1 MVKNTHDS
9 SIMTHS
15 FLARAATHE
24 NWCVEWWL
32 DEMYLRQR
40 LPLSVNSSPGMIVHR
55 NYSRS
60 KSENAA
66 FIAEIIK
73 LVIKYK
79 SHVENNELNEQSTG
93 QLAGSHLCMAQA
105 RIHRSFV
112 AISRIKRGQKFGQKT
127 IWILFS
133 INKYSNDIVKLG
145 RIVTFNYIVEANI
158 FWLCQMEFSTDRS
171 LKILKVRSLGSI
183 RTR

>member
-1 MVKNTHDS
+1 MFKFLDVRETAERYLTALKPLVPDFQFAKSEKSVEEFIKSHASKFNSLLNGMNSYDS
-9 SIMTHS
+9 LIMTKN

-40 LPLSVNSSPGMIVHR
+40 LPLPVNNSSGMIVHS
-55 NYSRS
+55 NHSRS

-93 QLAGSHLCMAQA
+93 QLAGSHLCMAQV
-105 RIHRSFV
+105 RIHSHDQADQV
-112 AISRIKRGQKFGQKT
+112 ISGHYEVNFE
-127 IWILFS
+127 S
-133 INKYSNDIVKLG
+133 
-145 RIVTFNYIVEANI
+145 VTVQTNF
-158 FWLCQMEFSTDRS
+158 
-171 LKILKVRSLGSI
+171 
-183 RTR
+183 

>member
-1 MVKNTHDS
+1 MAGISFNQKFLDVRETVERYLTALKPLVPDFQFAKSEKSVEEFVNSHASKFNSLLNGMNHFYGSFNMLHES
-9 SIMTHS
+9 SYEFFS
-15 FLARAATHE
+15 ARAATHE

-40 LPLSVNSSPGMIVHR
+40 LPLPVNSSPGMIVHR

-105 RIHRSFV
+105 
-112 AISRIKRGQKFGQKT
+112 
-127 IWILFS
+127 WIQFNFS
-133 INKYSNDIVKLG
+133 QN
-145 RIVTFNYIVEANI
+145 
-158 FWLCQMEFSTDRS
+158 
-171 LKILKVRSLGSI
+171 
-183 RTR
+183 

>member
-1 MVKNTHDS
+1 ML
-9 SIMTHS
+9 SI
-15 FLARAATHE
+15 ARAATHE

-40 LPLSVNSSPGMIVHR
+40 LPLPVNSSPGMIVHR
-55 NYSRS
+55 NHSRS

-66 FIAEIIK
+66 FISEIIK

-105 RIHRSFV
+105 RILDSPPIHPGHLVSLSGHLESV
-112 AISRIKRGQKFGQKT
+112 SVQT
-127 IWILFS
+127 
-133 INKYSNDIVKLG
+133 
-145 RIVTFNYIVEANI
+145 NI
-158 FWLCQMEFSTDRS
+158 
-171 LKILKVRSLGSI
+171 
-183 RTR
+183 

>member
-1 MVKNTHDS
+1 
-9 SIMTHS
+9 
-15 FLARAATHE
+15 
-24 NWCVEWWL
+24 
-32 DEMYLRQR
+32 MYLRQR
-40 LPLSVNSSPGMIVHR
+40 LPLPVNSSPGMIVHR

-105 RIHRSFV
+105 RIQFYFQSFF
-112 AISRIKRGQKFGQKT
+112 II
-127 IWILFS
+127 
-133 INKYSNDIVKLG
+133 
-145 RIVTFNYIVEANI
+145 
-158 FWLCQMEFSTDRS
+158 
-171 LKILKVRSLGSI
+171 
-183 RTR
+183 

>member
-1 MVKNTHDS
+1 
-9 SIMTHS
+9 
-15 FLARAATHE
+15 
-24 NWCVEWWL
+24 
-32 DEMYLRQR
+32 MYLRQR
-40 LPLSVNSSPGMIVHR
+40 LPLPINSSPGMIVHR

-105 RIHRSFV
+105 RVQFYFQSKFKGHFEVILRSFG
-112 AISRIKRGQKFGQKT
+112 ANYT
-127 IWILFS
+127 LNPFS
-133 INKYSNDIVKLG
+133 INKFSNGTEKLE
-145 RIVTFNYIVEANI
+145 RIVTSNFIAEANT
-158 FWLCQMEFSTDRS
+158 F
-171 LKILKVRSLGSI
+171 
-183 RTR
+183 

>member
-1 MVKNTHDS
+1 
-9 SIMTHS
+9 
-15 FLARAATHE
+15 
-24 NWCVEWWL
+24 
-32 DEMYLRQR
+32 MYLRQR
-40 LPLSVNSSPGMIVHR
+40 LPLPVNSSPGMIVHR

-105 RIHRSFV
+105 RIQCYFHSKFIGHFEVILGSFGANYTLNRFSTSKFSNGTEKLEKV
-112 AISRIKRGQKFGQKT
+112 VISNFIG
-127 IWILFS
+127 
-133 INKYSNDIVKLG
+133 
-145 RIVTFNYIVEANI
+145 EANT
-158 FWLCQMEFSTDRS
+158 F
-171 LKILKVRSLGSI
+171 
-183 RTR
+183 

>member
-1 MVKNTHDS
+1 
-9 SIMTHS
+9 MTHHEICS
-15 FLARAATHE
+15 ARAATHE

-40 LPLSVNSSPGMIVHR
+40 LPLPVNSSPGMIVHR

-105 RIHRSFV
+105 RIQFYF
-112 AISRIKRGQKFGQKT
+112 Q
-127 IWILFS
+127 
-133 INKYSNDIVKLG
+133 
-145 RIVTFNYIVEANI
+145 
-158 FWLCQMEFSTDRS
+158 
-171 LKILKVRSLGSI
+171 
-183 RTR
+183 